1 MGLTVQLFLSVDAK
15 LLNCRLKLVQ
25 VCLVLP
31 LVLNLFL
38 NTLQDPHSG
47 SVIIDLPSS
56 LKSGIDDFGRR
67 DKVVGKGVVE
77 TSLKLE
83 KVRDRL
89 EEGFVSS
96 VERLVRLGLI
106 AVSTP
111 GSETDSG
118 KGDRADGSRN
128 SGAGPKES
136 SGDGREHFV
145 CRLRVEWGVGD

>member
-1 MGLTVQLFLSVDAK
+1 MVLS
-15 LLNCRLKLVQ
+15 
-25 VCLVLP
+25 

-47 SVIIDLPSS
+47 SIVIDLPSS
-56 LKSGIDDFGRR
+56 LKSSVDNFSRR

-111 GSETDSG
+111 GSEADSYRRSTIDVSKQTDVDTMSLG
-118 KGDRADGSRN
+118 RN
-128 SGAGPKES
+128 TELTGIA
-136 SGDGREHFV
+136 
-145 CRLRVEWGVGD
+145 

>member
-1 MGLTVQLFLSVDAK
+1 MTVQLFLSADAK

-25 VCLVLP
+25 VCLILS

-47 SVIIDLPSS
+47 SIVIDLPSS
-56 LKSGIDDFGRR
+56 LKSSVDNFSRR

-89 EEGFVSS
+89 EEGLVSS

-111 GSETDSG
+111 GSEADSG
-118 KGDRADGSRN
+118 KSDRAERSRNDGS
-128 SGAGPKES
+128 GPKKS
-136 SGDGREHFV
+136 SGDGRKHFV
-145 CRLRVEWGVGD
+145 CRLRVEWGAGD

>member
-1 MGLTVQLFLSVDAK
+1 MVLS
-15 LLNCRLKLVQ
+15 
-25 VCLVLP
+25 

-89 EEGFVSS
+89 EEGLVSS

-111 GSETDSG
+111 GSETDSY
-118 KGDRADGSRN
+118 KGSITDVSKQTNVDTVWF
-128 SGAGPKES
+128 
-136 SGDGREHFV
+136 GRKTE
-145 CRLRVEWGVGD
+145 LTGIA